1 MNIHC
6 TKKLMAKLPF
16 EESPAVEYLSEP
28 AQRLFNWHANLITIQ
43 RKQCVILV
51 NDATRY
57 AVFLPSM
64 TKPELKHIEQHFHDV
79 FVNSLIKAGLEF
91 PLIEVAAKHLHEAR
105 FKYDTVCSR
114 SVQGTM
120 RLMTEDLDWSLY
132 HNSQHIDDIAL
143 YSTSA
148 WLSDRPCN
156 VKGVKDCIWPV
167 KAMTELL
174 LSLQQI

>member
-1 MNIHC
+1 
-6 TKKLMAKLPF
+6 MAKLPF
-16 EESPAVEYLSEP
+16 EETQSSGYPSESV
-28 AQRLFNWHANLITIQ
+28 QRLFNWHANLITIQ

-64 TKPELKHIEQHFHDV
+64 IKPELKLLEHHFHDV
-79 FVNSLIKAGLEF
+79 FINSLIKAGLEF
-91 PLIEVAAKHLHEAR
+91 PLIEAAAKHLYEAG
-105 FKYDTVCSR
+105 FNYDTVCSR

-132 HNSQHIDDIAL
+132 HNSQHIDEIAL

-167 KAMTELL
+167 KAMSE
-174 LSLQQI
+174 

>member
-1 MNIHC
+1 
-6 TKKLMAKLPF
+6 MAKLPC
-16 EESPAVEYLSEP
+16 EESPSVEYLSAP
-28 AQRLFNWHANLITIQ
+28 AQQFYNWHANLITIQ
-43 RKQCVILV
+43 RQQCVILV

-64 TKPELKHIEQHFHDV
+64 TKPELKHFEHHFHDV
-79 FVNSLIKAGLEF
+79 FVNSLIKAGLDY
-91 PLIEVAAKHLHEAR
+91 PLIEVAAKHLHDTK
-105 FKYDTVCSR
+105 FNYDTVCSR

-132 HNSQHIDDIAL
+132 HNSQHIDEMTL

-156 VKGVKDCIWPV
+156 IKGVKDCIWPV
-167 KAMTELL
+167 TAMSELL
-174 LSLQQI
+174 SQLQINA

>member
-1 MNIHC
+1 M
-6 TKKLMAKLPF
+6 TKLPF
-16 EESPAVEYLSEP
+16 EESPAFEHLSEP
-28 AQRLFNWHANLITIQ
+28 AHQFFNWHANLVTIQ

-57 AVFLPSM
+57 AVFLHSM
-64 TKPELKHIEQHFHDV
+64 TKPELKHFDYHFHDV
-79 FVNSLIKAGLEF
+79 FVNSLIKAGLDY
-91 PLIEVAAKHLHEAR
+91 PLIEVAAKHLHDT
-105 FKYDTVCSR
+105 KSHYDTVCSR

-132 HNSQHIDDIAL
+132 HNSQHIDEIAL

-156 VKGVKDCIWPV
+156 VKGVKGCIWPV

-174 LSLQQI
+174 SQLRVNA